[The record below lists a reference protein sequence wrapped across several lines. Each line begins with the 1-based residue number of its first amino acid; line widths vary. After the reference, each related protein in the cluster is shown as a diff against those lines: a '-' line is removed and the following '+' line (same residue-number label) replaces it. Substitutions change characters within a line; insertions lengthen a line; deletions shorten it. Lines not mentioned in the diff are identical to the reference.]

1 VPVLIKVEKSNIN
14 GIEGRYKVLT
24 ESLLK
29 ITKCKYI

>member
-14 GIEGRYKVLT
+14 GIEGRYRVLT

-29 ITKCKYI
+29 ITKCAYI